1 MQGITKRGLV
11 VSKYGTIKKFAEAI
25 GWTYRKAND
34 IVNDRQ
40 QANATEIDQ
49 MAAALGIELPEAFA
63 EIFLHRTPQNVDNK
77 RGA

>member
-11 VSKYGTIKKFAEAI
+11 VSKYGNISNFAKAI
-25 GWTYRKAND
+25 GWSYRKAND

-49 MAAALGIELPEAFA
+49 MAAALGIELPAAFA
-63 EIFLHRTPQNVDNK
+63 EIFLHRSPQSEDK
-77 RGA
+77 